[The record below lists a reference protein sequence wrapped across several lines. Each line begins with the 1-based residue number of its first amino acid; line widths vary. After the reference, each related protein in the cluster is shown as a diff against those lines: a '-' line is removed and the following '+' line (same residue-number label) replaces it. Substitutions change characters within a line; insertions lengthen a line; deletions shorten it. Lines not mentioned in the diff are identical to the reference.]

1 MGIQLKV
8 FHSLEELNQSNDFVQ
23 LETPVAVTAPFI
35 FHDRV
40 IIGLYGLTVQHACVD
55 VSLDEFELIKK
66 FLYEPQR
73 CRLAVHG
80 ISRIWRDLRLGDEH
94 TRTDLIL
101 DTELMAYLLNSAGHR
116 KDYSVSHLV
125 HEYLSE
131 DYPLWHKVLADN
143 PYPESIR
150 GMLAYDAHLIYDL
163 AYGLLELIDHAD
175 PDLKFNYF
183 YIQLPLGLM
192 LLQMSRYGIGV
203 DGAAAAVAYQD
214 ALNKSKALADE
225 IAGGTEMNLWSER
238 DVYELLREQ
247 KIWPASSKEAVTHG
261 DLKRLA
267 PKHHLAAQILEW
279 RDRSIDLRFLHD
291 AAGATRVHPEWK
303 VMSRT
308 GRIYASD
315 PPVQNVSKEICRPLL
330 IPAPGC
336 VFLKAD
342 YKQIQMR
349 LLANFSGDPELV
361 KAFREGKDVHWL
373 TAEMCGIQGAA
384 DKEKRDRAKEVNFG
398 ILFQMTAWGLA
409 QKLNTD
415 TRKAQG
421 YIKAFWSKYS
431 VAKAY
436 LDGIVA
442 DLKKKEPRDRYVES
456 YSGRRRLFDQEFG
469 VPEQRGVKATVLQ
482 QGEADVLTLAFV
494 SLQAI
499 FRRRNM
505 KSRIVMI
512 IHDCIW
518 VEAPLRE
525 AEQARRLMEDT
536 MKNAVEFPLVPLE
549 VEFED

>member
-8 FHSLEELNQSNDFVQ
+8 FHSLEDLNQSNDFVQ

-40 IIGLYGLTVQHACVD
+40 IIGLYGLSVQHACVD
-55 VSLDEFELIKK
+55 VSLEEFQLIKK

-101 DTELMAYLLNSAGHR
+101 DTELMAYLLNSEGYK

-163 AYGLLELIDHAD
+163 AYELLELIHEAD

-183 YIQLPLGLM
+183 YIQLALALM

-203 DGAAAAVAYQD
+203 DHAAAAVAYRD

-225 IAGGTEMNLWSER
+225 ITGGREMNLWSER
-238 DVYELLREQ
+238 DVYDLLRGR
-247 KIWPASSKEAVTHG
+247 KIWRGGNKEVVTRA

-267 PKHHLAAQILEW
+267 PKHPIAAQILEW
-279 RDRSIDLRFLHD
+279 QDRSIDLRFLEE

-308 GRIYASD
+308 GRVYASD
-315 PPVQNVSKEICRPLL
+315 PPVQNVNKEICRPLL

-342 YKQIQMR
+342 YKQIQLR
-349 LLANFSGDPELV
+349 LLANFSRDPELV

-373 TAEMCGIQGAA
+373 TAEMCGIQGAT
-384 DKEKRDRAKEVNFG
+384 DKVKRDLAKEVNFG
-398 ILFQMTAWGLA
+398 ILFQMTAWGLG
-409 QKLNTD
+409 QKLNTG

-421 YIKAFWSKYS
+421 YINAFWSKYS
-431 VAKAY
+431 VAKRY
-436 LDGIVA
+436 LDGIMA
-442 DLKKKEPRDRYVES
+442 DLKKKEPQDRYVES
-456 YSGRRRLFDQEFG
+456 YVGRRRRFDQEFG
-469 VPEQRGVKATVLQ
+469 VSEQRRVKATVLQ
-482 QGEADVLTLAFV
+482 QAEADVLTLAFV

-499 FRRRNM
+499 FQRRKM
-505 KSRIVMI
+505 KCRIVMI
-512 IHDCIW
+512 IHDAVW
-518 VEAPLRE
+518 VEAPKEEVERT
-525 AEQARRLMEDT
+525 RTLMEEIMT
-536 MKNAVEFPLVPLE
+536 NAVEFPLVPLE
-549 VEFED
+549 VEFE